1 MQLRSLALISLALVL
16 GGGVSWLLGGQSG
29 GRGLAALLGDE
40 EAPAVDEEPS
50 WVELAGR
57 DDEEDLETQ
66 LDALEPLFLREE
78 AREEPL
84 EDPGTQRDEARR
96 DELFA
101 DSPAPPEPGA
111 YDGELAREFHENGQL
126 LFEAE
131 QSLSEDG
138 VWVVDGQWTSFHE
151 NGQVQESGAYSMG
164 VETGAWRWF
173 DEGGQEIAQGHF
185 EEGLREGAWSFWYA
199 NGNKQMDARYA
210 GGEGAG
216 NWTLY
221 YEDGSPWAAGQY
233 VDGEISGAWTI
244 WDEFGEVNPERSG
257 YYEHGE
263 RVSD

>member
-1 MQLRSLALISLALVL
+1 MQARTLALLSLALVL
-16 GGGVSWLLGGQSG
+16 GGGVSWLLGG
-29 GRGLAALLGDE
+29 L
-40 EAPAVDEEPS
+40 EAPRAIAGLFLAGEEPAAGRELS
-50 WVELAGR
+50 WVELAER
-57 DDEEDLETQ
+57 DAELEDLEAE
-66 LDALEPLFLREE
+66 LDALDSPFWREE
-78 AREEPL
+78 ASDEIHEGPEP
-84 EDPGTQRDEARR
+84 EPRR
-96 DELFA
+96 DELFE

-111 YDGELAREFHENGQL
+111 YEGELVREYHESGHL

-131 QSLSEDG
+131 QSQREDG
-138 VWVVDGQWTSFHE
+138 VWVVDGEWTSYHE
-151 NGQVQESGAYSMG
+151 NGQVQESGAYAMG
-164 VETGAWRWF
+164 VEDGHWRWF
-173 DEGGQEIAQGHF
+173 DVDGQEIAQGRF
-185 EEGLREGAWSFWYA
+185 EAGEREGAWTFWYS

-244 WDEFGEVNPERSG
+244 WDESGEVNPERSG